1 MGRIISISN
10 QKGGVG
16 KTTTA
21 VNLSAALG
29 ILNKKVLLIDFDP
42 QGNTTSGLG
51 FNKKGVKLS
60 SYDLLE
66 KEAKP
71 EEIIINT
78 EFKNLDLIPS
88 HINLAAA
95 DSGISLFSGKE
106 SRLKNKIEHLK
117 NVYDYI
123 IIDCPPSLGI
133 ITINA
138 FCASDGVLV
147 PIQCEFYA
155 LEGLSQLVN
164 TIKVVKRH
172 HNPNLEIEGILM
184 TMCDMR
190 LKLTHQVMEEVKKSF
205 PDKVF
210 KTTVPRT
217 VKLSEA
223 PGFGKPVAYFARFN
237 PGTWAYKGLA
247 KEIINNDKERS

>member
-1 MGRIISISN
+1 MGKIISISN

-16 KTTTA
+16 KTTTSI
-21 VNLSAALG
+21 NLAAAMG

-51 FNKKGVKLS
+51 FNKKEVQKS

-66 KEAKP
+66 KETTA
-71 EEIIINT
+71 EEAIIHT

-117 NVYDYI
+117 NSYDYI
-123 IIDCPPSLGI
+123 FIDCPPSLGI

-138 FCASDGVLV
+138 FCASDSVLV

-184 TMCDMR
+184 TMCDLR
-190 LKLTHQVMEEVKKSF
+190 LNLTHQVMDEVKKSF

-210 KTTVPRT
+210 KTTIPRT

-223 PGFGKPVAYFARFN
+223 PGFGKPVAYFAKLN
-237 PGTWAYKGLA
+237 KGTWAYKGLA
-247 KEIINNDKERS
+247 KEILNNNK